1 MLLQEL
7 RNAIL
12 ADGVIDSNEVS
23 LLKEELYS
31 NGVIDQK
38 RAKVLFEINNAV
50 TGNANSPEWGD
61 FFIRAV
67 TDFVLQNEDS
77 PGVVDDENAT
87 SLLERVFHEDHV
99 EVNDME
105 RDLLSNIQKQA
116 TSVSSILTEKISEI
130 GR

>member
-12 ADGVIDSNEVS
+12 ADGVIDANEVS
-23 LLKEELYS
+23 ILEDELYS
-31 NGVIDQK
+31 NGVIDQS
-38 RAKVLFEINNAV
+38 RAGVLFEINNAV

-67 TDFVLQNEDS
+67 TDFVLQNESS
-77 PGVVDDENAT
+77 PGIVGDEDAV
-87 SLLERVFHEDHV
+87 SLIGKIFNEDHV

-105 RDLLSNIQKQA
+105 RELLDNIQEQA
-116 TSVSSILTEKISEI
+116 TSVSSILTEKITEI
-130 GR
+130 RR

>member
-12 ADGVIDSNEVS
+12 ADGVIDANEVS
-23 LLKEELYS
+23 MLEAELYS
-31 NGVIDQK
+31 NGFIDQN
-38 RAKVLFEINNAV
+38 RAGVLFEINNAV
-50 TGNANSPEWGD
+50 TGNANSSEWGD

-67 TDFVLQNEDS
+67 TDFVLQNENS

-87 SLLERVFHEDHV
+87 SLIDRIFNEDHV

-105 RDLLSNIQKQA
+105 RDLLTNIQEQA
-116 TSVSSILTEKISEI
+116 TSVSSILTEKITEI
-130 GR
+130 SR